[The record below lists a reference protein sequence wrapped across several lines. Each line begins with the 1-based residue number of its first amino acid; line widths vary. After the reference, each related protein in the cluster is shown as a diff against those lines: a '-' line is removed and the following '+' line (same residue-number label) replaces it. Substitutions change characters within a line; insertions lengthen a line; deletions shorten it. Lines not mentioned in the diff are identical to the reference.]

1 MSDTEHSGRVRLQK
15 YLSECGVASRR
26 AAETL
31 IVEGK
36 VKINEQIVTALG
48 TTIDPV
54 RDSVRVRN
62 KIVRPAEKGVLLFH
76 KPKEVVSTL
85 SDPEGRKCIAH
96 YLTKHYKS
104 YFPVGRL
111 DWESTGLVILTNDGE
126 LAERLLHPRYGYER
140 VYEVRVSGQMK
151 EKEFRRIEKG
161 VYLDDGIARAKVQFI
176 SSDHDSTWVKL
187 TITEGRNRIIRRLMK
202 QIHHPVLKL
211 KRIAHGPLLLGKL
224 QPGEMKSLSQ
234 DEYEK
239 LKKRVLARRIG
250 DSEESFEEA
259 RPPRKPEGWAKAKQ
273 GVKRKRVRR

>member
-1 MSDTEHSGRVRLQK
+1 MSFDEEKGRVRLQK
-15 YLSECGVASRR
+15 FLSECGVASRR

-36 VKINEQIVTALG
+36 VRVNERVITELG
-48 TTIDPV
+48 TSVDPK
-54 RDSVRVRN
+54 RDIIRVRN

-76 KPKEVVSTL
+76 KPKEVISTL
-85 SDPEGRKCIAH
+85 SDPEGRRCLAN

-111 DWESTGLVILTNDGE
+111 DWESTGLVILTNDGD
-126 LAERLLHPRYGYER
+126 LAERLLHPRYGFER
-140 VYEVRVSGQMK
+140 VYEVRVAGQMK
-151 EKEFRRIEKG
+151 DKEFKKIEKG
-161 VYLDDGIARAKVQFI
+161 VYLDDGIAKAKAQFI
-176 SSDHDSTWVKL
+176 SQDHDSTWIRL

-224 QPGEMKSLSQ
+224 QPGDMKSLSQ

-239 LKKRVLARRIG
+239 LKKKVFGRKIG
-250 DSEESFEEA
+250 DEETFFTPQKE
-259 RPPRKPEGWAKAKQ
+259 RKPEGWARAKH
-273 GVKRKRVRR
+273 GVKKKRVRR